1 MFCFHAQEENL
12 AMKRTTVDDCEVAA
26 VQLRI

>member
-1 MFCFHAQEENL
+1 VLHFYAQEENL
-12 AMKRTTVDDCEVAA
+12 AMKRTIVDHEVAA